1 MSDYGEDSQGPVGM
15 ICGRP
20 FAAAVAAGVP
30 PEQQPRC
37 RGGAFEL
44 ILSGAPDP
52 HRKVT
57 PLTTHCI
64 ACHAVD
70 PLELLM
76 NRVGERPWLTAA
88 QFPQLLQVG
97 AQPGM
102 LVCEC
107 GGYRFQLLDEGNE
120 LLVRCAQCRQRRH
133 LGFESQGVQ
142 QQGVTKPRQMAV
154 EQVVGADGKPTFR
167 VKL

>member
-1 MSDYGEDSQGPVGM
+1 MFDGGESAGPVPM
-15 ICGRP
+15 FCGRP
-20 FAAAVAAGVP
+20 LAAQAHLP
-30 PEQQPRC
+30 PQQQATC
-37 RGGAFEL
+37 RGQAFEL
-44 ILSGAPDP
+44 ILLGPPDP

-57 PLTTHCI
+57 PLKTHCI
-64 ACHAVD
+64 ACHAED

-76 NRVGERPWLTAA
+76 NKSGERPWGTAA
-88 QFPQLLQVG
+88 QLPQLLQVG
-97 AQPGM
+97 AAPGL

-107 GGYRFQLLDEGNE
+107 GCYRFSLMDEGTE
-120 LLVRCAQCRQRRH
+120 VVTRCGQCRQRKH